1 LSTYT
6 SNVDSGAE
14 AGVTGP
20 WSKALAVSAAL
31 LGLGYFV
38 AGLLGRLFG
47 DAPNAVRLI
56 LVGVG
61 VFLAAVAAGVW
72 RGRGWAKAA
81 ATVTGFAGTLLFG
94 TLLFGFDRDPDATKI
109 ANDVSAATLF
119 GLAGL
124 SALVLAMGVTLAV
137 VETKLGRNEPANTA

>member
-1 LSTYT
+1 MT
-6 SNVDSGAE
+6 GA
-14 AGVTGP
+14 

-38 AGLLGRLFG
+38 SGLLWSSNRVG
-47 DAPNAVRLI
+47 PNAVCLI
-56 LVGVG
+56 IVGVG

-72 RGRGWAKAA
+72 RGSGRAKAA
-81 ATVTGFAGTLLFG
+81 ATVAGFVGTLLFG
-94 TLLFGFDRDPDATKI
+94 LSVATFDRDPEATEI
-109 ANDVSAATLF
+109 ANAVSAATAV

-137 VETKLGRNEPANTA
+137 IEARAAKDEPVSTS